1 MKDEANDGE
10 KRTIGAIGTI
20 LYRYWVIIATGIG
33 LYAAMWLKIN
43 APSRSQFEA
52 LTIQVQGLRE
62 EMIRFSN
69 QRDRLDKMELRVDKN
84 DERILDL
91 ERRVSPRPPR
101 PPL

>member
-1 MKDEANDGE
+1 MSKPEDEGE

-20 LYRYWVIIATGIG
+20 LYRYWVFIATALG

-43 APSRSQFEA
+43 APSRAQFEV

-69 QRDRLDKMELRVDKN
+69 QKDRVDKMEVRIEKY
-84 DERILDL
+84 DERLLDL
-91 ERRVSPRPPR
+91 ERRLSPRPPR